1 MKIKFLIALLV
12 ASVALYAQAPTKTT
26 ITPSTT
32 TPAPVVAYGAPIS
45 LENAKKIVA
54 AGQAYAVSKQYTVV
68 IAIVDTGGNLVVLE
82 KQDNT
87 QIGSIE
93 VAIGKA
99 RTANNF
105 KRPTKVFE
113 DAIAN
118 GGAGARV
125 LSLPAIPIEGGE
137 PIYSSDGKIIG
148 AIGVSGMSSVQD
160 AEVARAGLAA
170 FK

>member
-1 MKIKFLIALLV
+1 MKVKLLIVLIA
-12 ASVALYAQAPTKTT
+12 ASFAALAQ
-26 ITPSTT
+26 
-32 TPAPVVAYGAPIS
+32 TPAKTATTAAAVVAYGAPIS

-87 QIGSIE
+87 QIASIE

-99 RTANNF
+99 KTANNF
-105 KRPTKVFE
+105 KRPTKALE
-113 DAIAN
+113 DAIAA

-125 LSLPAIPIEGGE
+125 LALPATPIEGGE

-148 AIGVSGMSSVQD
+148 AIGVSVMSSVQD
-160 AEVARAGLAA
+160 AEVAKAGLAA